1 MNKSTNSRHPFIE
14 IAGKKIGLDY
24 PCFIVAEI
32 SANHRQ
38 KFDEAVR
45 LIQKAAEAGADAVK
59 LQTATPDLL
68 TINSK
73 KPPFI
78 IRGKNLPKIWRGKNL
93 YQLYEVAYTPWEW
106 YPKLAKIAQSLGV
119 ILFSTPF
126 GNTAVDFLQEQNV
139 PCYKIASYEALD
151 VPLLRKVAAT
161 GKPII
166 ISQGFYP
173 FKDVEFSIRTLREA
187 GANEIA
193 VLYCVTEYTNKPRVK
208 DSNLATMKD
217 IAQRLGVVVGFS
229 DNNGGVEIPTIAAFL
244 GASIIEKHFILSREG
259 EGLDAQFSI
268 EPKELSVM
276 IKAIRKN
283 EETEDKVSLNTLSEE
298 AVKKALGKVKYGNST
313 RKAAEIKK
321 FCRSLFVVK
330 DLKKGKKLTS
340 VSIRSIRPAA
350 GLSPKFWDEVIGKKA
365 KVDIEYGTPL
375 SWDLITK

>member
-1 MNKSTNSRHPFIE
+1 MATKHHSIE
-14 IAGKKIGLDY
+14 IAGRKIGQDY

-38 KFDEAVR
+38 KFEEAVK
-45 LIQKAAEAGADAVK
+45 LIKTAAKAGADAVK

-68 TINSK
+68 TINSSR
-73 KPPFI
+73 PPFI
-78 IRGKNLPKIWRGKNL
+78 VSGKDLPKIWRGKNL
-93 YQLYEVAYTPWEW
+93 YQLYKMAYTPWEW
-106 YPKLAKIAQSLGV
+106 YPKLQRVADECGV

-126 GNTAVDFLQEQNV
+126 GIEAVDFLEKMKV

-173 FKDVEFSIRTLREA
+173 FKDVEFSIRTLGEA

-193 VLYCVTEYTNKPRVK
+193 VLYCATEYTNKPRLE
-208 DSNLATMKD
+208 DSNLAIMKD

-229 DNNGGVEIPTIAAFL
+229 DNNGGIEIPTIAAFL
-244 GASIIEKHFILSREG
+244 GASIIEKHFTLSREEG
-259 EGLDAQFSI
+259 GLDARFSI
-268 EPKELSVM
+268 EPKELSEM

-283 EETEDKVSLNTLSEE
+283 EEAKDKVSYDALSKETT
-298 AVKKALGKVKYGNST
+298 KKALGKVKYGNST
-313 RKAAEIKK
+313 RKVAEIKK

-330 DLKKGKKLTS
+330 DVKKGEKLTP
-340 VSIRSIRPAA
+340 VNVRSIRPAT
-350 GLSPKFWDEVIGKKA
+350 GLSPKFWDQVIGQRA
-365 KVDIEYGTPL
+365 SCDTQAGTPL
-375 SWDLITK
+375 SWNLITK